1 MGGELAVRGPASA
14 DLRDPRAKEPVKTGE
29 FLTDRS
35 ISFRF
40 PTVRL
45 IIVSHTLTAP
55 EQEAGGRHGS

>member
-14 DLRDPRAKEPVKTGE
+14 DLRDPRAKEPVKAGE

-45 IIVSHTLTAP
+45 IMIVSHTLTAP
-55 EQEAGGRHGS
+55 EQEAGG